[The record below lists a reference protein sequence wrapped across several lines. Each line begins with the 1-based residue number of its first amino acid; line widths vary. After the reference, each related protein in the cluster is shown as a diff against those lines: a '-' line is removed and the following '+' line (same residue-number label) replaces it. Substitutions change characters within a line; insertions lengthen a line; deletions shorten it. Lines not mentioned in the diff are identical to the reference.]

1 MTALEIVLVAAG
13 MAFIVVSFFISEKMT
28 SSDIE
33 RVKELSSDEIKK
45 MVRDELADAKITIED
60 NIDDVVQDQ
69 VLKASR
75 ALERETNE
83 KIMAIS
89 EYSDTVMDSINDTH
103 SKVLFMYS
111 MLNDKEESIQQLGE
125 EPVYEAQPQEEE
137 GSAGNESS
145 NESIHRT
152 SQADAMIGF
161 AQGMQQDTYLE
172 MNQMEESLQ
181 EEEAGRVSVGSTN
194 EEILSL
200 YRQGMSSVEIARKLE
215 LGEGQV
221 MLVIHLYEGD

>member
-13 MAFIVVSFFISEKMT
+13 MAFIVVSFFVSEKLT

-33 RVKELSSDEIKK
+33 KVKELSSDEIKK
-45 MVRDELADAKITIED
+45 MVHDELADAKVTIED

-111 MLNDKEESIQQLGE
+111 MLNDKEESIQQLVE

-137 GSAGNESS
+137 GSVGNEY
-145 NESIHRT
+145 IHKT

-161 AQGMQQDTYLE
+161 TQGIQQEIYPE
-172 MNQMEESLQ
+172 MHQEMHPIEEPAPQ
-181 EEEAGRVSVGSTN
+181 EAESVSVGSTN

-200 YRQGMSSVEIARKLE
+200 YRQGMSSVEIARMLE

-221 MLVIHLYEGD
+221 RLVIHLYEGE